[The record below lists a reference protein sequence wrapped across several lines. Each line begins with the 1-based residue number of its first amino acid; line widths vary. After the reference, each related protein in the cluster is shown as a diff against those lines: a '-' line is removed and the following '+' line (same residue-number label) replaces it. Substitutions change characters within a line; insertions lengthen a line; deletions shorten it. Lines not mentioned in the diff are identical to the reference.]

1 MAIREGRWDCPS
13 CGLKGQLGRHVY
25 CTGCG
30 APRPKEIQ
38 FYLPEDAE
46 AVADAQQLAQANAGA
61 DWICEHCGGS
71 ARATDAACPGC
82 GAPRGSSVEREVR
95 DYDTAE
101 VPRSGQ
107 PSRAPGLP
115 QRAMQ
120 APPSM
125 ARPPKRSHFVRNIFV
140 LLLATVVGWVAWAN
154 RTRHVE
160 AVLTAKQWERSVQV
174 EAYRTVTEEGWSLPQ
189 GGRLVRSY
197 RAIRDYRQV
206 LDHYETRTRQVGE
219 RVQTGTE
226 SYNCGSTSKGNGYFE
241 DRTCTRPVYDT
252 RYHTETYQ
260 EPIYRREPIW
270 DTKYEYRIKR
280 WVPDQLLTERGDT
293 TQPRWPRTAVD
304 DTTRE
309 GEKKQRY
316 VLTFQDGGETYAP
329 EVPLEQFTG
338 HRVGEHVPLKVNG
351 HRAQIDTAAAH

>member
-13 CGLKGQLGRHVY
+13 CGSAGQLGRHVY

-38 FYLPEDAE
+38 FYLPEDAG
-46 AVADAQQLAQANAGA
+46 AVTDAGQLAQANAGA

-71 ARATDAACPGC
+71 ARATDAECPGC
-82 GAPRGSSVEREVR
+82 GAPRGSSTQREVTE
-95 DYDTAE
+95 YDE
-101 VPRSGQ
+101 ENIPRAG
-107 PSRAPGLP
+107 RP
-115 QRAMQ
+115 QGSAARTAMQ
-120 APPSM
+120 PPPSM
-125 ARPPKRSHFVRNIFV
+125 AKPPKPSHFGRNVFV
-140 LLLATVVGWVAWAN
+140 LLLVTVFGWIGWSN

-160 AVLTAKQWERSVQV
+160 GVVTDKQWERSIQV
-174 EAYRTVTEEGWSLPQ
+174 EAYRTVTEEGWSLPD

-197 RAIRDYRQV
+197 RAIREYRRV
-206 LDHYETRTRQVGE
+206 LDHYETRSRQVSE

-226 SYNCGSTSKGNGYFE
+226 SYSCGSRSKGNGYFE
-241 DRTCTRPVYDT
+241 DRTCTRPTYET

-260 EPIYRREPIW
+260 DPVYRQEPVW

-280 WVPDQLLTERGDT
+280 WVPDTLLSEHGADNE
-293 TQPRWPRTAVD
+293 PRWPATVPD

-316 VLTFQDGGETYAP
+316 VITFRDGDGDTYSP
-329 EVPLEQFTG
+329 EVPLPQFTG
-338 HRVGEHVPLKVNG
+338 HHVGEHVPLKVNG
-351 HRAQIDTAAAH
+351 SRAQIDTATTK